1 MKRDY
6 LILLLLTI
14 AGLALPRF
22 LTNKYYLTV
31 FIVVGI
37 HSILVLG
44 LNLLMGYAGQISL
57 GHAGFYALGAY
68 FSGVLTT
75 VYQVDP
81 WAGMFLAA
89 LATGVLAFFI
99 GIPTLKLEGH
109 YLAMATLGIG
119 VIIQKLIEEFK
130 DLTGGNNGMTD
141 IPPLVIGS
149 IARNPATQK
158 LELVTIVLNKDIRY
172 FYFVLVVV
180 LILTLLSIHLIHSRI
195 GRACRAIHSSLIA
208 AQIMGVNVQKIKV
221 QIFVLSAVYASIAGS
236 LYAHYQRYL
245 DPSPFGFGFSIELVV
260 MVILGGLGS
269 VWGGMLGAGILRILS
284 EYVTA
289 FREYGPII
297 YGLILITMVLFI
309 PNGIAGLLGFLSGL
323 FQRQKNT
330 EVAT

>member
-6 LILLLLTI
+6 IILFLL
-14 AGLALPRF
+14 AVVGFALPKF
-22 LTNKYYLTV
+22 ITNKYYLTV
-31 FIVVGI
+31 FIVIGI

-75 VYQVDP
+75 VYHLDP
-81 WAGMFLAA
+81 WASIFLAA
-89 LATGVLAFFI
+89 LATAVVAFLV

-149 IARNPATQK
+149 IARNAVTHK
-158 LELVTIVLNKDIRY
+158 FELVTIALNKDIRY

-180 LILTLLSIHLIHSRI
+180 LILTLLSIHLIHSRV
-195 GRACRAIHSSLIA
+195 GRACRAIHSSLLA

-245 DPSPFGFGFSIELVV
+245 DPSPFGFSFSIELVV
-260 MVILGGLGS
+260 MVVLGGLGS
-269 VWGGMLGAGILRILS
+269 VWGGMLGAGILNILS

-289 FREYGPII
+289 FTEYGPII
-297 YGLILITMVLFI
+297 YGIILITMVLFI
-309 PNGIAGLLGFLSGL
+309 PNGIAGLVYSFSRL
-323 FQRQKNT
+323 FPKRGNN